1 MISNVTPVGSDPSA
15 AASQTSGASSAASL
29 DYDSFLRLF
38 VAQLQNQD
46 PMNPMEGTEY
56 TAQLAQFSSLEQ
68 SIKSNEKL
76 DGLMSQLS
84 LSQAN
89 SLIGRTATT
98 ADGESEIW
106 AYVKRQRR
114 PETVPVR
121 GSLTYRDS
129 DGRTRRA
136 YDTDYVTVDSYVEY
150 DRLRLEFRDGALYA
164 IEEVAE

>member
-1 MISNVTPVGSDPSA
+1 MVTSVSPVGSDPA
-15 AASQTSGASSAASL
+15 TAVSQTSTASSAESL

-84 LSQAN
+84 LSQAS
-89 SLIGRTATT
+89 SLIGRTAAN
-98 ADGESEIW
+98 ADGSISG
-106 AYVKRQRR
+106 VI
-114 PETVPVR
+114 ETVTI
-121 GSLTYRDS
+121 LS
-129 DGRTRRA
+129 DGSVANLTDGRRL
-136 YDTDYVTVDSYVEY
+136 TLGPGIT
-150 DRLRLEFRDGALYA
+150 
-164 IEEVAE
+164 IE

>member
-1 MISNVTPVGSDPSA
+1 MISNIPPVGSDPAA
-15 AASQTSGASSAASL
+15 AASQTSAASSAEAL

-68 SIKSNEKL
+68 AIKSNEKL

-89 SLIGRTATT
+89 ALIGRTATN
-98 ADGESEIW
+98 ADGSISG
-106 AYVKRQRR
+106 VI
-114 PETVPVR
+114 ETVTI
-121 GSLTYRDS
+121 LS
-129 DGRTRRA
+129 DGSVANLTDGTRLPLGPGI
-136 YDTDYVTVDSYVEY
+136 T
-150 DRLRLEFRDGALYA
+150 
-164 IEEVAE
+164 IE